1 MDTERSA
8 DVTEKSDVEV
18 KPCPLMSDKEDHD
31 REKDDLT
38 IKQNGMSEHAE
49 FEQEIQEEEDKLI
62 SVVVQNHDKQNSDSV
77 EDVNMIEDSNRKAG
91 VVDSVEADNESKDHE
106 KKDIERLSNNQRESK
121 QDNIELNLPNR
132 TAINEANEDCQSPE
146 CEKNNIE
153 ELSDNEREMESEDI
167 ELNTLCKDSSEE
179 AAGLETTKKEETK
192 TEVEGEDD
200 ADENCINESK
210 KVESSNASKLLELES
225 EDSSKDSVDSSISNI
240 SKPSSP
246 EKEDDDNSGESVLD
260 TVSDNVGSDI
270 TSAVEISQD
279 DTAEKK
285 HQEANDVSGKIKN
298 AEVDDNE
305 NVSVEET
312 EKELEVNDA
321 SQSSNNANDMGVKPA
336 VQQPTVPNV
345 AQVSNG
351 SLVMSQPQITV
362 HQQQTGYITK
372 VGNQHIFVPVSSAA
386 PGMYPVASA
395 AGALMTGSQALGQ
408 SPTGAV
414 TADKAP
420 DLSPKSSLEMIEL
433 MKWEMQ
439 NRVPDNYNWSV
450 AFHPKKDELSSISA
464 YLLELGHDVVKE
476 AVYKDIILIQ
486 TKKKELGKLKE
497 SEVESLEKMKTVYE
511 NTKKKV
517 EHLDMKML
525 HCNYKRCKY
534 QTESKVV
541 MNHHKDHPHIE
552 PPWDWQNGY
561 LCCALCDFRTKQ
573 PAAFSFHMEAVHKA
587 VAKMPDKPGQ
597 FPCEMCPLDLSTKN
611 KLEKH
616 RVKCMK
622 TFKLNVNLQPY
633 YHDVNFCMKTCY
645 YKPKK
650 PVPKPTVKKPDPRA
664 QPQRNQPMRP
674 IVRAINPQQMMGM
687 RKTLMQPQYVA
698 RPPPPLQRQPIS
710 LTPIVRAPQA
720 AFRQGVPQVTRS
732 PVVRQMIQQQKQNSP
747 RPQGKEMSGFE
758 VCELCGGY
766 VKDRQALRIHFYYAH
781 KVEMP
786 QTIFNRPCP
795 PLTCD
800 VCQSKFW
807 TTQGLSKHKTTL
819 RHYSHVANSARTPT
833 PTHKCF
839 MCSRMVSNLFIHVE
853 QTHGMTM
860 KELVAMRKCIMC
872 GITTPD
878 RKQLEVHMSSAHG
891 VLIKATDFL
900 GPEKPTPPSKSPV
913 SIQPKPGT
921 PVTTATPNKGKSMV
935 RNNLCVFCQIQFA
948 DNIQLTM
955 HCIKIHATCSACGM
969 VVASSK
975 HLQNHHCKKM
985 MRDCVICGL
994 KKLAPDA
1001 YALHIK
1007 KHVKPC
1013 SVNVDKMSDKNVK
1026 STKEDIKKNYKPA
1039 VISLDSDSGGESDV
1053 ELVTDDNDH
1062 KAEKGSEND
1071 NEIDD
1076 ANSDSE
1082 DANESD
1088 NSPDND
1094 SKKVSSAENLITE
1107 SNDENVDSVKEAN
1120 TRDAVEKKDQK
1131 SRQKGRT
1138 LGTGISESET
1148 VSNEAELADGAEAD
1162 QESKNGLDNQE
1173 LDSDEENEFESA
1185 SKMELNQTESR
1196 KRKSDSSDKDDTE
1209 ESKRQRTTA
1218 DSEDD
1223 RVPSEEDSN
1232 SKDNIY
1238 KDSSDS
1244 ESKDKETSDSQR
1256 GNDTSGIHCENN
1268 ENSDNTGSIKRPFED
1283 DEMHESGA
1291 DSGTE
1296 SDQASKRRKIAEEA

>member
-31 REKDDLT
+31 REKEDLT

-91 VVDSVEADNESKDHE
+91 VVDSVEADSESKDHE
-106 KKDIERLSNNQRESK
+106 KNDIERLSNNQRESK

-153 ELSDNEREMESEDI
+153 QLSDNEREMESEDI

-200 ADENCINESK
+200 ADENCINDSK

-312 EKELEVNDA
+312 EKELEVTDA

-395 AGALMTGSQALGQ
+395 PGALMTGSQALGQ

-450 AFHPKKDELSSISA
+450 AFHPKKDELSSISS

-1071 NEIDD
+1071 NDD

-1088 NSPDND
+1088 KSPDND

-1107 SNDENVDSVKEAN
+1107 SNDDNVDSVMEAN

-1185 SKMELNQTESR
+1185 NKMELNQTESR

-1223 RVPSEEDSN
+1223 RVPSEDDSN

-1244 ESKDKETSDSQR
+1244 ESKDKETSDSQC

-1296 SDQASKRRKIAEEA
+1296 SDQASKRRKVAEEA